1 MIEIIRIQV
10 RRDTSSGWYTKN
22 PILASGE
29 FGYETDTGKLKVGDG
44 VKTWLQLD
52 YVTADVVHLSAND
65 FAGTGSFD
73 DPITIRR

>member
-1 MIEIIRIQV
+1 MIVRIQV
-10 RRDTSSGWYTKN
+10 RRGTASEWTESN

-44 VKTWLQLD
+44 SATWAQLD

>member
-1 MIEIIRIQV
+1 MIVRIQV
-10 RRDTSSGWYTKN
+10 RRDTAVNWASSN

-29 FGYETDTGKLKVGDG
+29 FGYETDTGKLKVGNG
-44 VKTWLQLD
+44 ATMWNSLD
-52 YVTADVVHLSAND
+52 YVTADIVHLSAND

>member
-1 MIEIIRIQV
+1 MIVRIQV
-10 RRDTSSGWYTKN
+10 RRGTASEWTESN

-29 FGYETDTGKLKVGDG
+29 FGYETDTGMLKVGNG
-44 VKTWLQLD
+44 TTTWSQLD

>member
-1 MIEIIRIQV
+1 MIVRIQV
-10 RRDTSSGWYTKN
+10 RRSTEQEWIDAN

-29 FGYETDTGKLKVGDG
+29 FGYETDTGKLKLGDG
-44 VKTWLQLD
+44 LGTWLQLD

-65 FAGTGSFD
+65 FAGTGTID

>member
-1 MIEIIRIQV
+1 MIVRIQV
-10 RRDTSSGWYTKN
+10 RRDTSENWGSAN
-22 PILASGE
+22 PVLASGE
-29 FGYETDTGKLKVGDG
+29 FGYETDTGKLKVGNG
-44 VKTWLQLD
+44 ATTWSQLD

>member
-1 MIEIIRIQV
+1 MIVRIQV
-10 RRDTSSGWYTKN
+10 RRDTAANWASAN

-29 FGYETDTGKLKVGDG
+29 FGYETDTGKLKVGNG
-44 VKTWLQLD
+44 TTTWSQLD

-65 FAGTGSFD
+65 FAGSGSFD